1 MGRQTSDLK
10 QGLTMTDY
18 DNLRAEIRN
27 LEKLRDDLAS
37 RISIGCEQKN
47 MLTDLHARVCKA
59 LRALYGQ

>member
-1 MGRQTSDLK
+1 
-10 QGLTMTDY
+10 MTDY

>member
-1 MGRQTSDLK
+1 
-10 QGLTMTDY
+10 MTDY

-37 RISIGCEQKN
+37 RIATGCEQKN
-47 MLTDLHARVCKA
+47 MLTDLHSRVCKA